1 MPPGGNFCF
10 SSCTIMAV
18 TVESRTC
25 VTCINHL
32 NGRRNA
38 PASSVRENK
47 SRTNGILRKV
57 SNGASIVAAR
67 CVVRGKGQGDHG
79 GTD

>member
-10 SSCTIMAV
+10 SSCTIAA
-18 TVESRTC
+18 VESRTC
-25 VTCINHL
+25 VTYINHL

-57 SNGASIVAAR
+57 SNGASIATR
-67 CVVRGKGQGDHG
+67 RVVRGKGQGDFG